1 MPLTKKNY
9 KHTAW
14 TKGNIIFIMSLI
26 IIGLGILFLIIGYG
40 IFPHSINN
48 IPSDNELVTIPKIGH
63 INIIDT
69 NKYFVF

>member
-9 KHTAW
+9 KHTTW
-14 TKGNIIFIMSLI
+14 KKGNILFIMSLI
-26 IIGLGILFLIIGYG
+26 IIGFGILFLIIGYG

>member
-1 MPLTKKNY
+1 MPLTKKYY
-9 KHTAW
+9 KHNTW
-14 TKGNIIFIMSLI
+14 SKDNIIFIMSLI
-26 IIGLGILFLIIGYG
+26 IIALGILFLIIGYG
-40 IFPHSINN
+40 IFPHSIKN

>member
-9 KHTAW
+9 KLTTW
-14 TKGNIIFIMSLI
+14 TKGNILFIMSLI
-26 IIGLGILFLIIGYG
+26 IIGFGILFLIIGYG

>member
-9 KHTAW
+9 KHTTW
-14 TKGNIIFIMSLI
+14 TKGNILFIMSLI
-26 IIGLGILFLIIGYG
+26 IIGFGILFLIIGYG

>member
-1 MPLTKKNY
+1 
-9 KHTAW
+9 
-14 TKGNIIFIMSLI
+14 MSLI